1 MISKYTKSGS
11 LKSIQSIIRDLGREK
26 IQEIIHS
33 SQSLTNLCKNLGI
46 SPDSRCNVARCLN
59 KLGFDLTFKKVEK
72 FKPSKVEFFSKEEL
86 QGKLNSCNNWFDF
99 CRSLGY
105 AEKNRDAILRIKE
118 MGLDTSHIDD
128 YKSSDRSYE
137 KEELESSINQSSL
150 WQEVY
155 RNFKCR
161 SNEEINNLK
170 KYIELYDID
179 TSHLQSKTAKELFDS
194 YSDEDLINILSD
206 CTDWKGVSKALGFK
220 GTSVYRIK
228 EYIGKRNLKFS
239 FKENHNPGSYL
250 NKIKERPVKDLIK
263 VVQKSKNWKNLTKNI
278 NEEYGTSYDPTT
290 FGAVIK
296 CINQLNI
303 DTSHFVIKGC
313 NPRVTDGEFLQLL
326 KESTSWDELMQKLGF
341 KSEARQGY
349 KFCKEKVKELNA
361 SIDHFTFLPVDIN
374 FSKKELE
381 EALKKSTG
389 WYNTCE
395 NLGLIPSGHII
406 GRLQENIA
414 RVGIN
419 INKIVFDSIKS
430 KGELFTKN
438 FLEDH
443 GISYIPQKR
452 FSDCKHKYPLP
463 FDFYLPDHNICIEFQ
478 SGQHYMPVK
487 FYKGQTDEEALK
499 DLELRQLRDNIKREY
514 CKNKGIGLIEIC
526 KIDEIPEKLGSLIS

>member
-1 MISKYTKSGS
+1 MINKYTKSGS
-11 LKSIQSIIRDLGREK
+11 LESIQSIIRDLGREK

-46 SPDSRCNVARCLN
+46 STSSKYNVFRCLST
-59 KLGFDLTFKKVEK
+59 LGFDMNFKKVKK
-72 FKPSKVEFFSKEEL
+72 FKPSKVELFSKEEL
-86 QGKLNSCNNWFDF
+86 QERLNTYNNWFDF
-99 CRSLGY
+99 CGSLGY
-105 AEKNRDAILRIKE
+105 SGKNRDAILKVKK
-118 MGLDTSHIDD
+118 MGLDTSYIDN
-128 YKSSDRSYE
+128 YKSSTRSYE
-137 KEELESSINQSSL
+137 KEELESAINQSSL

-206 CTDWKGVSKALGFK
+206 CTDWKCVSKALGFK
-220 GTSVYRIK
+220 GTSVYRIR

-263 VVQKSKNWKNLTKNI
+263 VVQKSKNWKNLIGNI
-278 NEEYGTSYDPTT
+278 NEEYGTFYDSTT
-290 FGAVIK
+290 FESVFK
-296 CINQLNI
+296 YINQLNI
-303 DTSHFVIKGC
+303 DTSHFELRGREPQVS
-313 NPRVTDGEFLQLL
+313 NEEFLRLL
-326 KESTSWDELMQKLGF
+326 KESTSWDELMRKLGF
-341 KSEARQGY
+341 KSGLSRGY

-361 SIDHFTFLPVDIN
+361 SINHFTFLPVDIN

-395 NLGLIPSGHII
+395 NLGLIPSGHIV
-406 GRLQENIA
+406 GRLQENVT

-419 INKIVFDSIKS
+419 IDKIVFDSIKS
-430 KGELFTKN
+430 RGELFTKN

-443 GISYIPQKR
+443 GISYMPQKR
-452 FSDCKHKYPLP
+452 FPDCKHKYPLP
-463 FDFYLPDHNICIEFQ
+463 FDFYLPDQNICIEFQ
-478 SGQHYMPVK
+478 GEQHFKPID
-487 FYKGQTDEEALK
+487 FEGCNDEEK
-499 DLELRQLRDNIKREY
+499 IKENFKNTIIRDNIKRNY
-514 CKNKGIGLIEIC
+514 CKSKGIPLVEITNIE
-526 KIDEIPEKLGSLIS
+526 EIPEKLAFLL